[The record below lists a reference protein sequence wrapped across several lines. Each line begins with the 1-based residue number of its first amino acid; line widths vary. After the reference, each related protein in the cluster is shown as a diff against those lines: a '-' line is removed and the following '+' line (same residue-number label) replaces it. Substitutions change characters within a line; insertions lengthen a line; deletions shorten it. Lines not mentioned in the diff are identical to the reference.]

1 MKAQTKIF
9 SSLVGTA
16 LMGAALLSPANA
28 DPNYSVTFSSN
39 GVHFQQ
45 AYGQSIGYGQSTG
58 GQWQVYSY
66 PVQQYQGYQY
76 QNESQCPTGYP
87 QYSNTQQTTY
97 CPNQG
102 YQQNQGYQPI
112 QSYSGNQGYQQPTQ
126 TVYQPIEPVSQP
138 TQQVATDSFASEVLR
153 LTNQERA
160 KQGLPP
166 LSHNSALANAAASH
180 SQEML
185 DLDYF
190 SHTSPTPGRSNP
202 QDRVRQ
208 AGANPGLVA
217 ENIFQASG
225 YDVNQ
230 IAQLA
235 VDNWLQSPGHRR
247 NLLDP
252 SATHLGVGFAEL
264 NGTVAVTQVFG
275 NRL

>member
-1 MKAQTKIF
+1 MKARSKFF

-16 LMGAALLSPANA
+16 LMGAALLTPAVA

-45 AYGQSIGYGQSTG
+45 GYGQGTAYGQPNG

-66 PVQQYQGYQY
+66 PAQQHQGYGYQY
-76 QNESQCPTGYP
+76 QNQNQCPNSYP
-87 QYSNTQQTTY
+87 QYSNSQRSTY
-97 CPNQG
+97 CPTQG
-102 YQQNQGYQPI
+102 YQQNQGY
-112 QSYSGNQGYQQPTQ
+112 QGYQQPTQ

-138 TQQVATDSFASEVLR
+138 AQQVSTNSFAAEVLR

-160 KQGLPP
+160 SRGLAP
-166 LSHNSALANAAASH
+166 LTNHSALAAAAAGH

-185 DLDYF
+185 DLGYF
-190 SHTSPTPGRSNP
+190 SHTSLTSGRSNP

-230 IAQLA
+230 VAQLA
-235 VDNWLQSPGHRR
+235 VDNWLESPGHRR
-247 NLLDP
+247 NMLDP
-252 SATHLGVGFAEL
+252 NATHLGVGFAEQ